1 MIFFGS
7 WTFAPVLAT
16 NWGFAG
22 KSALHG
28 KRRALFL
35 AMTTNGAPYGCLGK
49 DGGIRLASFA
59 HDDPGYFDLEQKTL
73 QSLDSPFGSRLSP
86 MSWVRSVTYVCG
98 LDGERSGGERGSHST
113 LKLLGF
119 FFVLEIYPQSYPMPA
134 DKSASKK
141 REPENARCLLVP
153 R

>member
-1 MIFFGS
+1 
-7 WTFAPVLAT
+7 
-16 NWGFAG
+16 
-22 KSALHG
+22 
-28 KRRALFL
+28 
-35 AMTTNGAPYGCLGK
+35 MTTNGAPYGCLGK

-59 HDDPGYFDLEQKTL
+59 HDDPGYFDLAQKPCNPSTAH
-73 QSLDSPFGSRLSP
+73 SARGCHRRLGTFCYQCL
-86 MSWVRSVTYVCG
+86 RSG
-98 LDGERSGGERGSHST
+98 QKRSGGESGSHST

-119 FFVLEIYPQSYPMPA
+119 FFVLEIYRQSYPMPA

>member
-1 MIFFGS
+1 MAAWERMAAYGSPASRTMIPDISTWSKKPCNPSTAHSARGCHRRLG
-7 WTFAPVLAT
+7 TFC
-16 NWGFAG
+16 
-22 KSALHG
+22 
-28 KRRALFL
+28 
-35 AMTTNGAPYGCLGK
+35 YQ
-49 DGGIRLASFA
+49 RLRS
-59 HDDPGYFDLEQKTL
+59 GQK
-73 QSLDSPFGSRLSP
+73 
-86 MSWVRSVTYVCG
+86 
-98 LDGERSGGERGSHST
+98 RSGGERGSHST